1 MDSESARPALTA
13 DSMTVVGREAAV
25 RSARSRSG
33 RQFLG
38 VERSL
43 QRAWAKGAGLIEEEL
58 EQPMIAVVNTY
69 QEFSPE
75 NIHLRQVGEAVKT
88 GIRMAGGTPCE
99 FNTFHVTD
107 SETFASVGMR
117 YVLPSRDLV
126 ADMIELMVEGHRF
139 DAMVLI
145 GSGDK
150 VMPGMAMA
158 AARLDLPAIML
169 YGGPTRAGIYKN
181 QKVFLETVY
190 DGIGE
195 YLRGRLSRED
205 LKGLEDNHFPFAGA
219 SDTATSGNTAGIY
232 TEALGLS
239 LPYSGTLPAGSN
251 FQLRAAKYTGMRI
264 MELVKGDIRP
274 SRILTEEAFENA
286 MRVGMAV
293 GGSTNMV
300 LHMIAMAK
308 EAGVEVSFN
317 SWDRLSRETP
327 TLVKLAPSGPWGVT
341 ELGDAGGVP
350 AVMKALGGLVHTRSS
365 TVSGRTIGDLIDAA
379 TIKNADCI
387 RGLDDPVEATGSIY
401 ILRGSL
407 APGGAVVKASGV
419 SADMRNTVLTA
430 RVFEDE
436 ESAIEAIRGN
446 RIRRG
451 SCVVIRNEGTRGGPG
466 MREMLGATSALMG
479 AGLGDCCALVTD
491 GRFSGA
497 THGPAI
503 GYVTPE
509 AARGGTIAVV
519 EDGDPIRIDL
529 PDRKLELEVSAETLA
544 ERFSRHVPMP
554 PSVRRGFLKHY
565 SETVAPASEGAVLPR

>member
-1 MDSESARPALTA
+1 M
-13 DSMTVVGREAAV
+13 
-25 RSARSRSG
+25 RSDE
-33 RQFLG
+33 QYLG
-38 VERSL
+38 IERSL
-43 QRAWAKGAGLIEEEL
+43 QRAWAKGAGLIDEEF

-75 NIHLRQVGEAVKT
+75 NIHLRQVGEAVKA

-150 VMPGMAMA
+150 VMPGMVMA
-158 AARLDLPAIML
+158 AARIDIPAIVL
-169 YGGPTRAGIYKN
+169 YGGPTKAGTYKN
-181 QKVFLETVY
+181 KKVFLETVY
-190 DGIGE
+190 DGVGE
-195 YLRGRLSRED
+195 RLLGKITEGE
-205 LKGLEDNHFPFAGA
+205 LKGLEDNHFPFSGA
-219 SDTATSGNTAGIY
+219 CDTATSGNTAGIY

-239 LPYSGTLPAGSN
+239 LPHSGTFPAGSN
-251 FQLRAAKYTGMRI
+251 YQLRAAKYTGMKI
-264 MELVKGDIRP
+264 MDLVRDDLRP
-274 SRILTEEAFENA
+274 SDILTQYSFENA
-286 MRVGMAV
+286 MRVGLAV

-308 EAGVEVSFN
+308 EAGVEVSFDT
-317 SWDRLSRETP
+317 WDRLSRETP

-341 ELGDAGGVP
+341 DLGEAGGTP
-350 AVMKALGGLVHTRSS
+350 AVMKALGNLIYSDTS
-365 TVSGRTIGDLIDAA
+365 TVSGKTAGELIAQA
-379 TIKNADCI
+379 EIQNPECI
-387 RGLDDPVEATGSIY
+387 RDASDPVEEDGSIY
-401 ILRGSL
+401 ILKGSL

-419 SADMRNTVLTA
+419 SRDMWQAVLPA

-436 ESAIEAIRGN
+436 ESAIGALRHNEISPGT
-446 RIRRG
+446 
-451 SCVVIRNEGTRGGPG
+451 CVVIRNEGTRGGPG

-479 AGLGDCCALVTD
+479 AGLGNSCALVTD

-509 AARGGTIAVV
+509 AARDGSIALV
-519 EDGDPIRIDL
+519 EDGDLIRIDL
-529 PDRKLELEVSAETLA
+529 PGRRLDLEVAPEVLDRRRRNHT
-544 ERFSRHVPMP
+544 PMP
-554 PSVRRGFLKHY
+554 ARVSRGYLKHY
-565 SETVAPASEGAVLPR
+565 AEHVAPASEGAVMPR

>member
-1 MDSESARPALTA
+1 MRL
-13 DSMTVVGREAAV
+13 
-25 RSARSRSG
+25 RSDE
-33 RQFLG
+33 QYLG
-38 VERSL
+38 IERSL
-43 QRAWAKGAGLIEEEL
+43 QRAWAKGAGLIDEEF

-75 NIHLRQVGEAVKT
+75 NIHLRQVGEAVKA

-150 VMPGMAMA
+150 VMPGMIMA
-158 AARLDLPAIML
+158 TARLDIPAIVL
-169 YGGPTRAGIYKN
+169 YGGPTKAGIYRN
-181 QKVFLETVY
+181 RKVFLETVY
-190 DGIGE
+190 DGVGE
-195 YLRGRLSRED
+195 HLLGKITEEE
-205 LKGLEDNHFPFAGA
+205 LKGLEDNHFPFSGA
-219 SDTATSGNTAGIY
+219 CDTATSGNTAGIY

-239 LPYSGTLPAGSN
+239 LPHSGTVPAGSN
-251 FQLRAAKYTGMRI
+251 YQLRAAKYTGMKI
-264 MELVKGDIRP
+264 MELVRDNLRP
-274 SRILTEEAFENA
+274 SDILTRHSFENA
-286 MRVGMAV
+286 MRVGLAV

-300 LHMIAMAK
+300 LHMIAMAR
-308 EAGVEVSFN
+308 EAGVELSFDT
-317 SWDRLSRETP
+317 WDRLSRETP

-341 ELGDAGGVP
+341 EFGESGGTP
-350 AVMKALGGLVHTRSS
+350 ALMKALGYLIHPETL
-365 TVSGRTIGDLIDAA
+365 TVTGTTTGEVVDRAEIE
-379 TIKNADCI
+379 NPECI
-387 RGLDDPVEATGSIY
+387 RSRHNPVESDGSIY
-401 ILRGSL
+401 ILKGSL

-419 SADMRNTVLTA
+419 SLEMWQAVLPA

-436 ESAIEAIRGN
+436 EGAIDAIRNNEISPGT
-446 RIRRG
+446 
-451 SCVVIRNEGTRGGPG
+451 CVVIRNEGTRGGPG

-479 AGLGDCCALVTD
+479 AGLGDSCALVTD

-509 AARGGTIAVV
+509 AARGGPIAVV

-529 PDRKLELEVSAETLA
+529 TERRLDLDVAPEVLA
-544 ERFSRHVPMP
+544 ERQRHHIPQPARVSR
-554 PSVRRGFLKHY
+554 GYLKHY
-565 SETVAPASEGAVLPR
+565 AEHVAPASEGAVMPR

>member
-1 MDSESARPALTA
+1 MQL
-13 DSMTVVGREAAV
+13 
-25 RSARSRSG
+25 RSDK
-33 RQFLG
+33 QYLG
-38 VERSL
+38 IERSL
-43 QRAWAKGAGLIEEEL
+43 QRAWAKGAGLIDEEF

-75 NIHLRQVGEAVKT
+75 NIHLRQVADAVKA

-150 VMPGMAMA
+150 VMPGMVMA
-158 AARLDLPAIML
+158 ATRLDIPAIVL
-169 YGGPTRAGIYKN
+169 YGGPTKAGIYKN
-181 QKVFLETVY
+181 RKVFLETVY
-190 DGIGE
+190 DSVGE
-195 YLRGRLSRED
+195 HLLGRITEEE
-205 LKGLEDNHFPFAGA
+205 LKGLEDNHFPFSGA
-219 SDTATSGNTAGIY
+219 CDTATSGNTAGIY

-239 LPYSGTLPAGSN
+239 LPHSGTFPAGSN
-251 FQLRAAKYTGMRI
+251 YQLRAAKYTGMKI
-264 MELVKGDIRP
+264 MQLVREDLRP
-274 SRILTEEAFENA
+274 SAILSQDAFENA
-286 MRVGMAV
+286 MRVGLAV

-300 LHMIAMAK
+300 LHMIAMAI
-308 EAGVEVSFN
+308 EAGVEISFDT
-317 SWDRLSRETP
+317 WDRLSRETP

-341 ELGDAGGVP
+341 ELGEAGGTP
-350 AVMKALGGLVHTRSS
+350 AVMKALGDLIHGNTR
-365 TVSGRTIGDLIDAA
+365 TVSGETTGELIAQA
-379 TIKNADCI
+379 EIENPECI
-387 RGLDDPVEATGSIY
+387 RGRSDPVEPEGSIY
-401 ILRGSL
+401 ILKGTL

-419 SADMRNTVLTA
+419 ARDMWEAVLPA

-436 ESAIEAIRGN
+436 EGAIDALRDNEISPGT
-446 RIRRG
+446 
-451 SCVVIRNEGTRGGPG
+451 CVVIRNEGTRGGPG

-479 AGLGDCCALVTD
+479 AGLGNSCALVTD

-509 AARGGTIAVV
+509 AARQGPIALV
-519 EDGDPIRIDL
+519 EDGDPICIDL
-529 PDRKLELEVSAETLA
+529 AGRTLDLRVDPEVLA
-544 ERFSRHVPMP
+544 QRRRNHTPRPVPVSR
-554 PSVRRGFLKHY
+554 GYLKHY
-565 SETVAPASEGAVLPR
+565 AEHVAPASEGAVMPR

>member
-1 MDSESARPALTA
+1 M
-13 DSMTVVGREAAV
+13 
-25 RSARSRSG
+25 RSDE
-33 RQFLG
+33 QFLG

-43 QRAWAKGAGLIEEEL
+43 QRAWAKGAGLIDEEFER
-58 EQPMIAVVNTY
+58 PMVAVVNTY

-75 NIHLRQVGEAVKT
+75 NIHLRQVGEAVKA

-150 VMPGMAMA
+150 VMPGMVMA
-158 AARLDLPAIML
+158 AARLDLPAIMI

-181 QKVFLETVY
+181 RKVFLETVY
-190 DGIGE
+190 DGVGE
-195 YLRGRLSRED
+195 HLLGMLPAED

-219 SDTATSGNTAGIY
+219 CDTATSGNTAGIY
-232 TEALGLS
+232 TEALGLA
-239 LPYSGTLPAGSN
+239 LPNSGTLPAGSN

-264 MELVKGDIRP
+264 MDLLWQDLRP
-274 SRILTEEAFENA
+274 SAILTPEAFENA

-308 EAGVEVSFN
+308 EAGVDVTFDT
-317 SWDRLSRETP
+317 WDRLSRETP

-341 ELGDAGGVP
+341 DFGDAGGVP
-350 AVMKALGGLVHTRSS
+350 AVMRALGNLIHPATK
-365 TVSGRTIGDLIDAA
+365 TVSGRTTGEIVQDAQIA
-379 TIKNADCI
+379 NADCV
-387 RGLDDPVEATGSIY
+387 RGRRDPVEPEGSIY
-401 ILRGSL
+401 ILKGSL

-419 SADMRNTVLTA
+419 ARDMWQAVLPA

-436 ESAIEAIRGN
+436 EGAIDAIRANDIAPGT
-446 RIRRG
+446 
-451 SCVVIRNEGTRGGPG
+451 CLVIRNEGTKGGPG

-479 AGLGDCCALVTD
+479 AGLGNSCALVTD

-509 AARGGTIAVV
+509 AARGGPIALV
-519 EDGDPIRIDL
+519 EDGDPVRIDL
-529 PDRKLELEVSAETLA
+529 ANRKLDLDVAADVLA
-544 ERFSRHVPMP
+544 ERRNRHSPVPAP
-554 PSVRRGFLKHY
+554 VTRGYLKHY
-565 SETVAPASEGAVLPR
+565 SETVAPASEGAVMPR

>member
-1 MDSESARPALTA
+1 MRL
-13 DSMTVVGREAAV
+13 
-25 RSARSRSG
+25 RSDE
-33 RQFLG
+33 QYLG
-38 VERSL
+38 IERSL
-43 QRAWAKGAGLIEEEL
+43 QRAWAKGAGLIDEEF

-75 NIHLRQVGEAVKT
+75 NVHLRQVGEAVKA

-150 VMPGMAMA
+150 VMPGMIMA
-158 AARLDLPAIML
+158 AARLDIPAIVL
-169 YGGPTRAGIYKN
+169 YGGPTKAGTYKN
-181 QKVFLETVY
+181 KKVFLETVY
-190 DGIGE
+190 DGVGE
-195 YLRGRLSRED
+195 HLLGKITEEE
-205 LKGLEDNHFPFAGA
+205 LKGLEDNHFPFSGA
-219 SDTATSGNTAGIY
+219 CDTATSGNTAGIY

-239 LPYSGTLPAGSN
+239 LPHSGTFPAGSN
-251 FQLRAAKYTGMRI
+251 YQLRAAKYTGMKI
-264 MELVKGDIRP
+264 MELVRDNVRP
-274 SRILTEEAFENA
+274 SDVLTQYSFENA
-286 MRVGMAV
+286 MRVGLAV

-308 EAGVEVSFN
+308 EAGVEVSFDT
-317 SWDRLSRETP
+317 WDRLSRETP

-341 ELGDAGGVP
+341 DLGEAGGTP
-350 AVMKALGGLVHTRSS
+350 AVMKALGDLIHLETL
-365 TVSGRTIGDLIDAA
+365 TVSGNTTGELVEQAEIE
-379 TIKNADCI
+379 NPECI
-387 RGLDDPVEATGSIY
+387 RDRSDPIEAEGSIY
-401 ILRGSL
+401 ILTGNL

-419 SADMRNTVLTA
+419 SRSMWNVVLPA

-436 ESAIEAIRGN
+436 EAAIDAVRSGDISPGT
-446 RIRRG
+446 
-451 SCVVIRNEGTRGGPG
+451 CVVIRNEGTRGGPG

-479 AGLGDCCALVTD
+479 AGLGDSCALVTD

-509 AARGGTIAVV
+509 AARAGPIAVV

-529 PDRKLELEVSAETLA
+529 TGRRLDVEVARDVLA
-544 ERFSRHVPMP
+544 ERQRHHIPQPARVSR
-554 PSVRRGFLKHY
+554 GYLKHY
-565 SETVAPASEGAVLPR
+565 AEHVAPASEGAVMPR

>member
-1 MDSESARPALTA
+1 M
-13 DSMTVVGREAAV
+13 
-25 RSARSRSG
+25 RSDE
-33 RQFLG
+33 QFLG

-43 QRAWAKGAGLIEEEL
+43 QRAWAKGAGLIDEEFER
-58 EQPMIAVVNTY
+58 PMIAVVNTY

-75 NIHLRQVGEAVKT
+75 NVHLRQVGEAVKS

-150 VMPGMAMA
+150 VVPGMVMA
-158 AARLDLPAIML
+158 AARIDVPAIML
-169 YGGPTRAGIYKN
+169 YGGPTKAGIYKN
-181 QKVFLETVY
+181 RKVFLETVY
-190 DGIGE
+190 DAVGE
-195 YLRGRLSRED
+195 HLLGKLHEKD

-219 SDTATSGNTAGIY
+219 CDTATSGNTAGIY
-232 TEALGLS
+232 TEALGLA
-239 LPYSGTLPAGSN
+239 LPHSGTLPAGSN
-251 FQLRAAKYTGMRI
+251 YQLRAAKYTGMRI
-264 MELVKGDIRP
+264 MELVEQDLRP
-274 SRILTEEAFENA
+274 SKILTREAFENA

-308 EAGVEVSFN
+308 EAGVQVSFET
-317 SWDRLSRETP
+317 WDRLSRETP

-341 ELGDAGGVP
+341 ELGEAGGVP
-350 AVMKALGGLVHTRSS
+350 AVMKALD
-365 TVSGRTIGDLIDAA
+365 DLIHPETLTVCGKTTGELVGEAE
-379 TIKNADCI
+379 IENAECI
-387 RGLDDPVEATGSIY
+387 HSRSNPVEPEGSIY
-401 ILRGSL
+401 ILKGSL

-419 SADMRNTVLTA
+419 GREMWDAVLPA

-436 ESAIEAIRGN
+436 ESAIDAVRGN
-446 RIRRG
+446 AIQPG
-451 SCVVIRNEGTRGGPG
+451 TCIVIRNEGTRGGPG

-479 AGLGDCCALVTD
+479 AGLGRSCALVTD

-509 AARGGTIAVV
+509 AARGGPIALV

-529 PDRKLELEVSAETLA
+529 RGRKLDLEVAPEVLA
-544 ERFSRHVPMP
+544 KRLRNHSPRPARVSR
-554 PSVRRGFLKHY
+554 GYLKHY
-565 SETVAPASEGAVLPR
+565 CEHVAPASEGAVMPR

>member
-1 MDSESARPALTA
+1 M
-13 DSMTVVGREAAV
+13 
-25 RSARSRSG
+25 RSDD
-33 RQFLG
+33 QFLG
-38 VERSL
+38 IERTL
-43 QRAWAKGAGLIEEEL
+43 QRAWAKGAGLIDEEF

-75 NIHLRQVGEAVKT
+75 NVHLRQVGDAVKA

-150 VMPGMAMA
+150 VMPGMIMA
-158 AARLDLPAIML
+158 AARLDIPAIVL
-169 YGGPTRAGIYKN
+169 YGGPTKAGVYRNK
-181 QKVFLETVY
+181 KVFLETVY
-190 DGIGE
+190 DGVGE
-195 YLRGRLSRED
+195 HLLGKITREE
-205 LKGLEDNHFPFAGA
+205 LKGLEDNHFPFSGA
-219 SDTATSGNTAGIY
+219 CDTATSGNTAGIY

-239 LPYSGTLPAGSN
+239 LPNSGTFPAGSN
-251 FQLRAAKYTGMRI
+251 YQLRAAKYTGMKI
-264 MELVKGDIRP
+264 MELVRDELRP
-274 SRILTEEAFENA
+274 SDILTRYSFENA
-286 MRVGMAV
+286 MRVGLAV

-308 EAGVEVSFN
+308 EAGVEVN
-317 SWDRLSRETP
+317 LDTWDRLSRETP

-341 ELGDAGGVP
+341 ELGEAGGTP
-350 AVMKALGGLVHTRSS
+350 AVMKALGDLIYPKPL
-365 TVSGRTIGDLIDAA
+365 TVSGKTTGELIAGA
-379 TIKNADCI
+379 EIENPECI
-387 RGLDDPVEATGSIY
+387 RDRSNPVEKEGSIY
-401 ILRGSL
+401 ILKGSL
-407 APGGAVVKASGV
+407 SPGGAVVKASGV
-419 SADMRNTVLTA
+419 SRDMWEVVLPA

-436 ESAIEAIRGN
+436 EGAIVALRNNEISPGT
-446 RIRRG
+446 
-451 SCVVIRNEGTRGGPG
+451 CVVIRNEGTRGGPG

-479 AGLGDCCALVTD
+479 AGLGNSCALVTD

-509 AARGGTIAVV
+509 AARDGPLALV
-519 EDGDPIRIDL
+519 EDGDLIRIDL
-529 PDRKLELEVSAETLA
+529 PGRRLDLEVSTVELA
-544 ERFSRHVPMP
+544 ER
-554 PSVRRGFLKHY
+554 RRDHTPRPNPVARGYLKHY
-565 SETVAPASEGAVLPR
+565 AEHVAPASEGAVMPR

>member
-1 MDSESARPALTA
+1 MRL
-13 DSMTVVGREAAV
+13 
-25 RSARSRSG
+25 RSDE
-33 RQFLG
+33 QYLG

-43 QRAWAKGAGLIEEEL
+43 QRAWAKGAGLIDEEF

-75 NIHLRQVGEAVKT
+75 NVHLRQVADAVKA

-117 YVLPSRDLV
+117 YVLPSCDLV

-150 VMPGMAMA
+150 VMPGMIMA
-158 AARLDLPAIML
+158 TARLDIPAIVL
-169 YGGPTRAGIYKN
+169 YGGPTKAGIYKSR
-181 QKVFLETVY
+181 KVFLETVY
-190 DGIGE
+190 DGVGE
-195 YLRGRLSRED
+195 YFLGKITEEE
-205 LKGLEDNHFPFAGA
+205 LKGLEDNHFPFSGA
-219 SDTATSGNTAGIY
+219 CDTATSGNTAGIY

-239 LPYSGTLPAGSN
+239 LPRTGTFPAGSN
-251 FQLRAAKYTGMRI
+251 YQLRAAKYTGMQI
-264 MELVKGDIRP
+264 MELLKEGVRP
-274 SRILTEEAFENA
+274 SEILTRGAFENA
-286 MRVGMAV
+286 MRVGLAV

-308 EAGVEVSFN
+308 EAGVEVSFDT
-317 SWDRLSRETP
+317 WDRLSSETP

-341 ELGDAGGVP
+341 ELGEAGGTP
-350 AVMKALGGLVHTRSS
+350 AVMKALGNLIHRHTS
-365 TVSGRTIGDLIDAA
+365 TVSGKTTGELIDQAEIENPA
-379 TIKNADCI
+379 CI
-387 RGLDDPVEATGSIY
+387 RDRLNPVEADGSIY
-401 ILRGSL
+401 ILKGNL

-419 SADMRNTVLTA
+419 SRDMWEAVLPA

-436 ESAIEAIRGN
+436 EGAIDALRTS
-446 RIRRG
+446 RISPG
-451 SCVVIRNEGTRGGPG
+451 TCIVIRNEGTRGGPG

-479 AGLGDCCALVTD
+479 AGLGNSCALVTD

-509 AARGGTIAVV
+509 AARHGPIALV
-519 EDGDPIRIDL
+519 EDGDPVRIDL
-529 PDRKLELEVSAETLA
+529 AGRRLDLQVAPDVLA
-544 ERFSRHVPMP
+544 ERRRNHAPRAARVSRGYL
-554 PSVRRGFLKHY
+554 RHY
-565 SETVAPASEGAVLPR
+565 AEHVAPASEGAVMPR

>member
-1 MDSESARPALTA
+1 M
-13 DSMTVVGREAAV
+13 
-25 RSARSRSG
+25 RSD

-43 QRAWAKGAGLIEEEL
+43 QRAWAKGAGLIDEEFER
-58 EQPMIAVVNTY
+58 PMIAVVNAY
-69 QEFSPE
+69 QDFSPE
-75 NIHLRQVGEAVKT
+75 NVHLRQVGDAVKA
-88 GIRMAGGTPCE
+88 GVRMAGGTPCE

-150 VMPGMAMA
+150 VVPGMVMA

-169 YGGPTRAGIYKN
+169 YGGPTRAGTWRN
-181 QKVFLETVY
+181 RKVFLETVY
-190 DGIGE
+190 DGVGE
-195 YLRGRLSRED
+195 HLAGKLSDED
-205 LKGLEDNHFPFAGA
+205 LKGLENHHFPFPGA
-219 SDTATSGNTAGIY
+219 CDTATSGNTAGIY
-232 TEALGLS
+232 TEALGLA
-239 LPYSGTLPAGSN
+239 LPHSGTYPAGSN

-264 MELVKGDIRP
+264 MELIAEGLRP
-274 SRILTEEAFENA
+274 SRILTPDAFENA

-308 EAGVEVSFN
+308 EAGVKVSFE

-327 TLVKLAPSGPWGVT
+327 TLAKLAPSGPWGVT
-341 ELGDAGGVP
+341 ELGEAGGVP
-350 AVMKALGGLVHTRSS
+350 AVMKALGDLIHPETLS
-365 TVSGRTIGDLIDAA
+365 VSGRTTGELVGRASIDNPA
-379 TIKNADCI
+379 CI
-387 RGLDDPVEATGSIY
+387 RRRSDPVEPDGSIY
-401 ILRGSL
+401 ILKGNL

-419 SADMRNTVLTA
+419 AREMWEVLLPA
-430 RVFEDE
+430 CVFEDE
-436 ESAIEAIRGN
+436 ESAIEALRGN
-446 RIRRG
+446 RIAPG
-451 SCVVIRNEGTRGGPG
+451 TCIVIRNEGTRGGPG

-479 AGLGDCCALVTD
+479 AGLGTSCALVTD

-509 AARGGTIAVV
+509 AARGGPIALV
-519 EDGDPIRIDL
+519 EDGDPIRISL
-529 PDRKLELEVSAETLA
+529 PDRTLDLVVT
-544 ERFSRHVPMP
+544 ERVLARRRRGLSPMP
-554 PSVRRGFLKHY
+554 PRVTRGYLKHY
-565 SETVAPASEGAVLPR
+565 AEQVAPAAEGAVMPR

>member
-1 MDSESARPALTA
+1 M
-13 DSMTVVGREAAV
+13 
-25 RSARSRSG
+25 RSD
-33 RQFLG
+33 RQYLG
-38 VERSL
+38 IERSL
-43 QRAWAKGAGLIEEEL
+43 QRAWAKGAGLIDEEFAR
-58 EQPMIAVVNTY
+58 PMIAVVNTC

-75 NIHLRQVGEAVKT
+75 NVHLRQVGEAVKA

-150 VMPGMAMA
+150 VVPGMAMA
-158 AARLDLPAIML
+158 AARLDLPAILL
-169 YGGPTRAGIYKN
+169 YGGPTRAGVWRDR
-181 QKVFLETVY
+181 KVFLETVY
-190 DGIGE
+190 DGVGQH
-195 YLRGRLSRED
+195 LRGELSEAD

-219 SDTATSGNTAGIY
+219 CDTATSGNTAGIY
-232 TEALGLS
+232 TEALGLA
-239 LPYSGTLPAGSN
+239 LPGSGTLPAGSN

-264 MELVKGDIRP
+264 MALLEQDLRP
-274 SRILTEEAFENA
+274 SAILTPAAFENA
-286 MRVGMAV
+286 MRVGLAV

-300 LHMIAMAK
+300 LHMIAMAR
-308 EAGVEVSFN
+308 EAGVELGFET
-317 SWDRLSRETP
+317 WDRLSRETP

-350 AVMKALGGLVHTRSS
+350 AVARALGELIRPDTP
-365 TVSGRTIGDLIDAA
+365 TVSGRTAGEIARAA
-379 TIKNADCI
+379 EIVNPDCI
-387 RGLDDPVEATGSIY
+387 RGRHDPVEAEGSIY
-401 ILRGSL
+401 ILKGSL

-419 SADMRNTVLTA
+419 AREMWHATLPA

-436 ESAIEAIRGN
+436 EGAIEAL
-446 RIRRG
+446 RRG
-451 SCVVIRNEGTRGGPG
+451 AIRPGTCIVIRNEGTKGGPG
-466 MREMLGATSALMG
+466 MREMLGATSALIG
-479 AGLGDCCALVTD
+479 AGLGTSCALVTD

-509 AARGGTIAVV
+509 AARGGPIALV
-519 EDGDPIRIDL
+519 EDGDPVHIDL
-529 PDRKLELEVSAETLA
+529 ARRRLDLQVPPEALDRRKC
-544 ERFSRHVPMP
+544 RHAPMP
-554 PSVRRGFLKHY
+554 PRVTRGYLKHY
-565 SETVAPASEGAVLPR
+565 ADTVAPASEGAVMPR

>member
-1 MDSESARPALTA
+1 M
-13 DSMTVVGREAAV
+13 
-25 RSARSRSG
+25 RSDE
-33 RQFLG
+33 QYLG
-38 VERSL
+38 IERSL
-43 QRAWAKGAGLIEEEL
+43 QRAWAKGAGLIDEEF

-107 SETFASVGMR
+107 SETFASVGMH

-150 VMPGMAMA
+150 VMPGMVMA
-158 AARLDLPAIML
+158 AARLDIPAIVL
-169 YGGPTRAGIYKN
+169 YGGPTKAGIFKN
-181 QKVFLETVY
+181 RKVFLETVY
-190 DGIGE
+190 DGVGKHLLGKITQE
-195 YLRGRLSRED
+195 ELRGY
-205 LKGLEDNHFPFAGA
+205 EDNHFPFSGA
-219 SDTATSGNTAGIY
+219 CDTATSGNTAGIY

-239 LPYSGTLPAGSN
+239 LPHSGTFPAGSN
-251 FQLRAAKYTGMRI
+251 YQLRAAKYTGMKI
-264 MELVKGDIRP
+264 LDLVRDDLRP
-274 SRILTEEAFENA
+274 SDILTQYSFENA
-286 MRVGMAV
+286 MRVGLAV

-308 EAGVEVSFN
+308 EAGVEVNFDT
-317 SWDRLSRETP
+317 WDRLSRETP

-341 ELGDAGGVP
+341 ELGEAGGAP
-350 AVMKALGGLVHTRSS
+350 AVMKALGDLIHPDTS
-365 TVSGRTIGDLIDAA
+365 TVSGKTTGELIVQAE
-379 TIKNADCI
+379 IQNPECI
-387 RGLDDPVEATGSIY
+387 RDASDPVEEDGSIY
-401 ILRGSL
+401 ILKGSL

-419 SADMRNTVLTA
+419 SRDMWQAVLPA

-436 ESAIEAIRGN
+436 ESAIGALRHNEISPGT
-446 RIRRG
+446 
-451 SCVVIRNEGTRGGPG
+451 CVVIRNEGTRGGPG

-479 AGLGDCCALVTD
+479 AGLGDSCALVTD

-509 AARGGTIAVV
+509 AARDGSIALV
-519 EDGDPIRIDL
+519 EDGDLIRIDL
-529 PDRKLELEVSAETLA
+529 PGRRLDLEVALEVLDRRRRNHT
-544 ERFSRHVPMP
+544 PMP
-554 PSVRRGFLKHY
+554 ARVSRGYLKHY
-565 SETVAPASEGAVLPR
+565 AEHVAPASEGAVMPR